1 MNIKS
6 ERKRQLI
13 LEKAE
18 EIFIK
23 KGFTR
28 VTMQDIVDACSI
40 SRGGIYLY
48 FSSVSEIFIEVINNH
63 HKARKSKFN
72 IIENMDFELLLDKF
86 FEEEKQ
92 ELLSMKDSLKTA
104 MYEFFLANKQNNKIF
119 FHDALFELKH
129 PIEEILQIG
138 MYNKTIM
145 YEDIDALAEMIML
158 WIEGMEALA
167 VSTDISIE
175 FLERQISF
183 MKKIILRK

>member
-1 MNIKS
+1 MHVVS
-6 ERKRQLI
+6 VEGG
-13 LEKAE
+13 
-18 EIFIK
+18 FI
-23 KGFTR
+23 
-28 VTMQDIVDACSI
+28 
-40 SRGGIYLY
+40 LY

-63 HKARKSKFN
+63 HKTRKSKFN

-104 MYEFFLANKQNNKIF
+104 MYEFFLANKQNNKVF

-175 FLERQISF
+175 FLERQNFFYEENHS
-183 MKKIILRK
+183 KKIESI